1 MIKMENVP
9 NYGMFTDCG
18 NIMVDS
24 IVNKARRDN
33 LTFKQAY
40 GLLCDLAD
48 LNYDRF
54 GEATDTVVREA
65 LYAALYDGQEVEIV

>member
-1 MIKMENVP
+1 MENVP

-18 NIMVDS
+18 NVMVDS

-33 LTFKQAY
+33 LTWKQVY
-40 GLLCDLAD
+40 NMLGDLAD

-54 GEATDTVVREA
+54 GEATDTAVREA
-65 LYAALYDGQEVEIV
+65 VYSAVYEMETV